1 MVIQVKNARRMTGRQ
16 GDIRSVKSSDEV
28 ANHDSTSPTASSVDK

>member
-16 GDIRSVKSSDEV
+16 GDIRSVKSSDKV
-28 ANHDSTSPTASSVDK
+28 VNHDSTSPTASNVDK